1 MARSHRLVAGGTAA
15 GLVALGLLTTIAWAG
30 PAAAAPP
37 APQHAALARDAGL
50 LPPIPVPIP
59 PLPIPLP
66 EVPPVTV
73 PDLGASG
80 SSVAGTIDR
89 ALGALAAAASVPTVP
104 SITAPVPVPAARA
117 GSPRTPA
124 TARRGTAAPTAADHG
139 RLDLHGTAAVLHLAR
154 SSTALLLLAVAAIA
168 FLLGQSVVGRRNP
181 RLVAAPVD
189 RHAMELEFE

>member
-104 SITAPVPVPAARA
+104 SITAPAPAART
-117 GSPRTPA
+117 GSPRTAA
-124 TARRGTAAPTAADHG
+124 TARRATAAPAAADHG